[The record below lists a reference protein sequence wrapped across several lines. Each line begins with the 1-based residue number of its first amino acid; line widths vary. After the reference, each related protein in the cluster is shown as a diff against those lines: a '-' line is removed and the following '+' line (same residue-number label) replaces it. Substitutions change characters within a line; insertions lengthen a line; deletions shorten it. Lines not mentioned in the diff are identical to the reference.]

1 MPTKEVLGMSVRA
14 ASPKR
19 GHYCPTRDQ
28 IYDFLKSKPSS
39 PTVQE
44 IADEV
49 GRSKSTVEHHLIILS
64 NQGLIQMD
72 NKARWRSIKVIDW

>member
-1 MPTKEVLGMSVRA
+1 MSVRA

-19 GHYCPTRDQ
+19 GRYCPTRDQ
-28 IYDFLKSKPSS
+28 IYDYLKSNPSS

-44 IADEV
+44 IADKV

-64 NQGLIQMD
+64 SQGLIKTD
-72 NKARWRSIKVIDW
+72 TKSHWRSIKVIDS